1 MKRRDFIALIGGAA
15 AAWPIAVLA
24 QQGMRVWRIVFLH
37 GRAEDDPEEQARI
50 AAFKQGLEAFGW
62 TENRNVKIEHRFS
75 AGELARIQSFAAEV
89 VNSPPDLIVASSS
102 PVVAAL
108 KQATS
113 TIPIVFSVV
122 NDPLGQGFVNSLARP
137 GRNITGFSYVDF
149 AMIGKWL
156 EMLIEIAPG
165 LKRIALMFNPQTAP
179 YYSRLLREF
188 EGTATSHTELSEIQV
203 RDAAEF
209 ETAIAKF
216 ARDPGGGVIVG
227 PDPFT
232 NAQRNLIMAL
242 MEQYRLP
249 AIYGFRQF
257 VTEGALISYA
267 PDAIEIVRR
276 SASYVDRILRGEMPA
291 DLPVQA
297 PTKYELVVNLK
308 TAKALGLTI
317 PPTLLARADE
327 VIE

>member
-1 MKRRDFIALIGGAA
+1 VKRRDLIALIGGAA
-15 AAWPIAVLA
+15 AMWPIAALA
-24 QQGMRVWRIVFLH
+24 QQGMRMRRIVFLH

-50 AAFKQGLEAFGW
+50 AAFRQGLEAFGW
-62 TENRNVKIEHRFS
+62 TEHRNVKIEHRFS
-75 AGELARIQSFAAEV
+75 AGELARIQSFVAEV

-122 NDPLGQGFVNSLARP
+122 NDPLGQGFVDSLARP

-156 EMLIEIAPG
+156 EMLIEIDPG

-188 EGTATSHTELSEIQV
+188 GGTATLQAELSEISV
-203 RDAAEF
+203 RDAAEI

-227 PDPFT
+227 PDPFA
-232 NAQRNLIMAL
+232 NAKRNLIMAL

-276 SASYVDRILRGEMPA
+276 SASYVDRILRGEMAA
-291 DLPVQA
+291 DLPVQG
-297 PTKYELVVNLK
+297 PTKYELVVNLR

-317 PPTLLARADE
+317 PPALLARADE
-327 VIE
+327 VID